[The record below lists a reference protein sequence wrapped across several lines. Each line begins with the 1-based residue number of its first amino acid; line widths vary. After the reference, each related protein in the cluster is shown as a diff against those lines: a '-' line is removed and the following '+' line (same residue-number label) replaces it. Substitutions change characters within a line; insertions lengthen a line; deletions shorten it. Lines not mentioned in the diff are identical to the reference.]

1 MKTEKRNNILLKIQA
16 IEKQLNLANR
26 ELEEFDASLENNTFD
41 TLEEATDTLEDVLYG
56 MARADCEG
64 SYNCGSPEYTREFM
78 VGDVKYLAKLEVEYD
93 RHDKTYYYIY
103 GRKFSYS
110 AI

>member
-1 MKTEKRNNILLKIQA
+1 MNTEKRYNIILKIEA
-16 IEKQLNLANR
+16 IQRQLNLANQ
-26 ELEEFDASLENNTFD
+26 ELEEFDASLENNTFE
-41 TLEEATDTLEDVLYG
+41 TLEEATETLEDVLYE

-64 SYNCGSPEYTREFM
+64 SYNCGEPVYTREFM
-78 VGDVKYLAKLEVEYD
+78 VDNVVYLAKLEVEYN
-93 RHDKTYYYIY
+93 RHDKTYYYVD

>member
-41 TLEEATDTLEDVLYG
+41 TLEEATNTLEDVLYE
-56 MARADCEG
+56 MARSDCEG
-64 SYNCGSPEYTREFM
+64 SYNCGEPVYTREFM
-78 VGDVKYLAKLEVEYD
+78 VDNIVYLAKLEVEYN
-93 RHDKTYYYIY
+93 RHDKTYYYIDR
-103 GRKFSYS
+103 RKFSYS
-110 AI
+110 VI